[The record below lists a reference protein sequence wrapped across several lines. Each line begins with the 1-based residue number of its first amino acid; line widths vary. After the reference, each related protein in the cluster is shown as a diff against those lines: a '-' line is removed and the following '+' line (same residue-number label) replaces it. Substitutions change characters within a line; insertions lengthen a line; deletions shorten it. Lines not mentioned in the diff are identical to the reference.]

1 MSKFIILKEAPTTM
15 NYNLN
20 INKSSSKN
28 EKDSTTSIFK
38 QLNTLIGK
46 EHKNLYIAIIFIVIN
61 SGLNLVGPY
70 LMGHAVDNFVVTKQY
85 DGVIKYSIILLVV
98 YAFALFSGYTQT
110 QLMGRV
116 GQRIL
121 FNLRNTVF
129 TKLQELPIDFFN
141 QNKAGDLIS
150 RINNDTDKINQF
162 FSQSLVQFIGNIST
176 MTGAAI
182 FLLSINTKLA
192 LAALA
197 PALLLFFFTRAI
209 SPWVKERNRI
219 NMKSTGFLS
228 SEIQESLNNFKVIVA
243 FNRRDYF
250 RKRFE
255 KVNTENYNSAIKA
268 GIANNIFTP
277 VYSFLA
283 SIGQMVVLAFGIY
296 LISVHEFSIGLLI
309 SFLAYI
315 ALFYN
320 PLRQIAALW
329 ANFQVSMAGWGRIS
343 QILSMK
349 NNLNVIEATKKEN
362 DSYVLEFQNVSF
374 SYTQDKEILKN
385 VSFCLEK
392 GKTYAMVG
400 PTGGGKTTTASLIA
414 RLYDPTSGKILFNGY
429 DIRSLSPS
437 NRVAKIGFILQDP
450 FLFSGTVRDN
460 ILHGN
465 ECFKNLSKDE
475 LLKELNEVHLG
486 DLLKRFDDGLDTVIN
501 SSNDGLSIGQKQII
515 AFMRAIIRRPDLLIL
530 DEATANIDTVTEQL
544 LEEILNQLPKS
555 TMKII
560 IAHRLVTIE
569 NADEIFFVNGGS
581 VAKAGSLRDA
591 VKLLMNGKRAS

>member
-1 MSKFIILKEAPTTM
+1 
-15 NYNLN
+15 
-20 INKSSSKN
+20 
-28 EKDSTTSIFK
+28 
-38 QLNTLIGK
+38 
-46 EHKNLYIAIIFIVIN
+46 
-61 SGLNLVGPY
+61 
-70 LMGHAVDNFVVTKQY
+70 
-85 DGVIKYSIILLVV
+85 
-98 YAFALFSGYTQT
+98 
-110 QLMGRV
+110 
-116 GQRIL
+116 
-121 FNLRNTVF
+121 
-129 TKLQELPIDFFN
+129 
-141 QNKAGDLIS
+141 
-150 RINNDTDKINQF
+150 
-162 FSQSLVQFIGNIST
+162 
-176 MTGAAI
+176 
-182 FLLSINTKLA
+182 
-192 LAALA
+192 
-197 PALLLFFFTRAI
+197 
-209 SPWVKERNRI
+209 
-219 NMKSTGFLS
+219 
-228 SEIQESLNNFKVIVA
+228 
-243 FNRRDYF
+243 
-250 RKRFE
+250 
-255 KVNTENYNSAIKA
+255 
-268 GIANNIFTP
+268 
-277 VYSFLA
+277 
-283 SIGQMVVLAFGIY
+283 
-296 LISVHEFSIGLLI
+296 
-309 SFLAYI
+309 
-315 ALFYN
+315 
-320 PLRQIAALW
+320 
-329 ANFQVSMAGWGRIS
+329 MAGWGRIS

>member
-162 FSQSLVQFIGNIST
+162 FSQSLVQFTGNIST